1 MVMRLSQQH
10 SLEYLKE
17 HGHNISI
24 TTYKKLKK
32 AIRDNSE
39 KRKFELI
46 QNGLWEQHLE
56 RIDQL
61 ETILRL
67 GWKIIMKKLNQS
79 TR

>member
-56 RIDQL
+56 QPFYVKQYDYTYGIRC
-61 ETILRL
+61 
-67 GWKIIMKKLNQS
+67 GAK
-79 TR
+79 